1 MTIGPANDALPT
13 RSRQTSM
20 TFSELHWN
28 GFQTATGDSNSW
40 SSLPIAIAS
49 TA

>member
-1 MTIGPANDALPT
+1 
-13 RSRQTSM
+13 M
-20 TFSELHWN
+20 TFSELHAN
-28 GFQTATGDSNSW
+28 GFQTATGDSKSW

>member
-1 MTIGPANDALPT
+1 
-13 RSRQTSM
+13 M
-20 TFSELHWN
+20 TFSELHAN
-28 GFQTATGDSNSW
+28 GFHTATGDSKSW